1 MEDEWPPLNWFH
13 RIILSCLYYRLL
25 SLFWTKEFKLYPNL
39 SVWFKTL
46 WKNAWGASFP
56 PLCPLWGR
64 NLLPWWQVVERKFF
78 CDIFLGFL
86 KNVFLILF
94 IFWLMA
100 GWLRESFC
108 IIFSFFLVSEIYS
121 DFFQPREVWEA
132 HAWGTWGEDFE
143 FSYISFYSVTKR
155 QTFEFSIWSSVSRQK
170 VGKKNMNFLLAMH
183 FTKDMERTVRFHFWQ
198 IWILNNIFA
207 K

>member
-1 MEDEWPPLNWFH
+1 MEE
-13 RIILSCLYYRLL
+13 CLR
-25 SLFWTKEFKLYPNL
+25 S
-39 SVWFKTL
+39 
-46 WKNAWGASFP
+46 
-56 PLCPLWGR
+56 
-64 NLLPWWQVVERKFF
+64 LLPCAVSSVRPWSSFEMAGGREKVF
-78 CDIFLGFL
+78 CGIFLGFW
-86 KNVFLILF
+86 KNILNF
-94 IFWLMA
+94 FVNLLMA
-100 GWLRESFC
+100 DRSRKSFC
-108 IIFSFFLVSEIYS
+108 IIFGFWNIFW
-121 DFFQPREVWEA
+121 FFQPREVWET

-155 QTFEFSIWSSVSRQK
+155 QTFEFSTWSSLSRQK